1 MRVSLPQAPLRLA
14 LGMAALAVTLAS
26 CAPAT
31 IAAGTGSVGRIVPLD
46 RISTLRSLFNRDAGR
61 TRLILI
67 FSPT

>member
-1 MRVSLPQAPLRLA
+1 
-14 LGMAALAVTLAS
+14 MAAMAVALAS

-31 IAAGTGSVGRIVPLD
+31 TAAGTHGAGRVVTLD

-67 FSPT
+67 LSPT